1 MSVGSFPSLGDL
13 RVVTLNVWG
22 SHYPTEVGMARVEP
36 GADLPE
42 AWLRRRDALRAGLQP
57 LTPDLVAFQEVLCRE
72 GYDQVVDLL
81 GPGYHVWHHPVREAD
96 GSGNSIA
103 SRWPFGEV
111 RDMDHH
117 ITDRVGRHLLTV
129 AEIRTPEPVGP
140 LLFVHPS
147 AYQMPFELER
157 QLEALTTARI
167 VEDLVG
173 IDCPHVVLAGDFN
186 AAPDTASM
194 RFWRG
199 RQTLDGTGA
208 CYVDAWDD
216 VHRGQP
222 GHTFTPGER
231 DDESQWLAT
240 GAGPSHRLHLRAL
253 RAPGAHAAGHRVPAH
268 LRRAGRRRVGQRP
281 LRGCRRHGGAV
292 LVMVVEP
299 LPSAAPGTTLWTA
312 DLASTLVPITS
323 VGR

>member
-147 AYQMPFELER
+147 ASYQMPFELER

-222 GHTFTPGER
+222 GHTFTPENAMMNHNGWPLER
-231 DDESQWLAT
+231 
-240 GAGPSHRLHLRAL
+240 
-253 RAPGAHAAGHRVPAH
+253 
-268 LRRAGRRRVGQRP
+268 GRRIDYIFVRCALQGPTLRVTGCQRIFDEP
-281 LRGCRRHGGAV
+281 VDGVWASDHFGVVADMGA
-292 LVMVVEP
+292 L
-299 LPSAAPGTTLWTA
+299 S
-312 DLASTLVPITS
+312 S
-323 VGR
+323 